1 VCLIAKAA
9 SQYHAGPPAGQIFR
23 KAMRQE
29 GLEPAGPDSV
39 VEEMTRRGVV
49 GSVSFQYS
57 SKLLQSSRFL

>member
-49 GSVSFQYS
+49 GSVKFPV
-57 SKLLQSSRFL
+57 